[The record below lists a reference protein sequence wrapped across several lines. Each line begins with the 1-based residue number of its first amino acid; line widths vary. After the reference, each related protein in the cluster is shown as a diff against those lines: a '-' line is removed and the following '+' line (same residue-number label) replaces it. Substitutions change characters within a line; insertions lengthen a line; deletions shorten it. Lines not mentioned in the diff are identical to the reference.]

1 MAILPLV
8 KYPDPILRKKAKT
21 VKSINAQVKKLIGD
35 MIETLKNAKGL
46 GLAANQ
52 VGVSQKILVISAP
65 DENKNSVELVLIN
78 PKIVTSQ
85 GKIAEDE
92 GCLSFPGLWVK
103 VKRAKKVKV
112 KAVDERGQVIEID
125 GENLLSRVLQH
136 EIDHLEGVQF
146 IDRLPIFTKIK
157 AKSEIKRRIK
167 AGTW

>member
-167 AGTW
+167 AGT